1 VILFLYVARKVLGA
15 TLLSLAGVVGVF
27 LAVDFV
33 DAAAR
38 FSGPGVVGAVLELY
52 ANKAAVVAYQ
62 VAPAALL
69 LGAAIAVS
77 GLRQTREWTALRAV
91 GLGPWRVAAPVL
103 AVSLLFAIAGIVLYD
118 AVGVRAAERV
128 EEIQAL
134 RFGRGEGRY
143 LAWRE
148 PKRWFRGEDGR
159 RVYQLRG
166 LLPTGGF
173 ERVTVYELSPQFE
186 LARRIDA
193 VQMVPGADRSW
204 TLQDVEIRTFLPE
217 GELSVERAQ
226 SRTFRFPEPP
236 EAFAVAPGRP
246 AQLRWSTLI
255 RQLAIRKQLGLPSAP
270 FALERYNR
278 LAYPLAG
285 VPGVLVAMAL
295 ALRRERKGNIAAALL
310 EAVGVSLLIWSAQG
324 ITWAMGL
331 SGRVTPAV
339 AAWAPNV
346 IFLVVGVYMVRRV
359 R

>member
-1 VILFLYVARKVLGA
+1 VILFRYVSLKVIGA

-27 LAVDFV
+27 LAIDFV
-33 DAAAR
+33 DTSWR
-38 FSGPGVVGAVLELY
+38 FTGPGVVGAVLELY
-52 ANKAAVVAYQ
+52 ANKAAVTAYE

-69 LGAAIAVS
+69 LGAAIAAS

-91 GLGPWRVAAPVL
+91 GLGPWRIAVPVL
-103 AVSLLFAIAGIVLYD
+103 VVSLLFGAAGIVLYD

-134 RFGRGEGRY
+134 RFGRGEGKY
-143 LAWRE
+143 VAWRE
-148 PKRWFRGEDGR
+148 PKRWFRGVDGR
-159 RVYQLRG
+159 RVYHLRG

-173 ERVTVYELSPQFE
+173 ERITVYELGSEFE
-186 LARRIDA
+186 LSRRIDA
-193 VQMVPGADRSW
+193 VLMVPGPEGTW
-204 TLQDVEIRTFLPE
+204 ILQDVEIRTFLPE
-217 GELSVERAQ
+217 GRITVEREP
-226 SRTFRFPEPP
+226 SRQFRFPEPP
-236 EAFAVAPGRP
+236 EAFEVATGRP
-246 AQLRWSTLI
+246 AQLRWQTLLE
-255 RQLAIRKQLGLPSAP
+255 QLAIRERLGLPSAA

-285 VPGVLVAMAL
+285 VPGVLVALAL

-310 EAVGVSLLIWSAQG
+310 EAVGVSLVIWSAQG
-324 ITWAMGL
+324 VTWAMGL

-346 IFLVVGVYMVRRV
+346 LMLAVGLFAVRRI